1 MTETVNKNP
10 IVITKEEQFVIEAA
24 MSNLDVVL
32 SNHMTKALANRLN
45 VLYSLVVSSMNA
57 FTKISH
63 AMNIDNKDAINGIS
77 LGMQKALYEFITSP
91 QFVENVMAPEKKEEE
106 SVKKDDKKQEDV
118 ENVVSNEN
126 VNNVVM
132 IDKWRKNND

>member
-24 MSNLDVVL
+24 MTNMDIALP
-32 SNHMTKALANRLN
+32 NRMTKALANRLN

-63 AMNIDNKDAINGIS
+63 AMNIDNKDAVNGIS
-77 LGMQKALYEFITSP
+77 LGMQRALYEFITSP
-91 QFVENVMAPEKKEEE
+91 QFVENVMAPEKEEE

-132 IDKWRKNND
+132 IDKWKKNND

>member
-77 LGMQKALYEFITSP
+77 LGMQRALYEFITSP
-91 QFVENVMAPEKKEEE
+91 QFVENVMAPEKKEE
-106 SVKKDDKKQEDV
+106 SVEKDDKKQEDV